1 VQVADSGVPFRM
13 PNGPEREQRLTVV
26 LHVLYLI
33 FTEGYA
39 ATSGPVLFRAD
50 LSAEAIRLTRIVRR
64 LLPGDGEVAG
74 LLALMLLTDA
84 RRPARTGPAGEL
96 IPLDEQDRRTWD
108 QAEIA
113 EGVALITGALPRG
126 DVGPY
131 QLQAAIAA
139 VHDEAASAEA
149 TDWPQILALY
159 ELLLRISD
167 NPVVALNHAV
177 AVAMTHGPGAGLERL
192 GRLETDRRIAGDHRL
207 EAVRAQ
213 LLEMAGQDQAARAA
227 YQAAARRTMSLPH
240 QRYATMPEL
249 DIWYDSMHVDNLID
263 YFEPADRGQ
272 VSIHIEKKRKR
283 RIHREGRQVRRRDRP
298 VRRPVRRP
306 ERAGPRPARQR
317 HRRRH
322 GGEPA
327 GLDDRAT

>member
-39 ATSGPVLFRAD
+39 ATSGPGLFRAD

-84 RRPARTGPAGEL
+84 RRPARTGLAAEL
-96 IPLDEQDRRTWD
+96 IPLDEQDRSRWD
-108 QAEIA
+108 QAKIA
-113 EGVALITGALPRG
+113 EGVALVSGALPRG

-139 VHDEAASAEA
+139 VHDEAASAGA

-159 ELLLRISD
+159 DLLLRISD

-192 GRLETDRRIAGDHRL
+192 GRLETDQRIAGDHRL
-207 EAVRAQ
+207 ETVRAH
-213 LLEMAGQDQAARAA
+213 LLEMAGQHQAARGA
-227 YQAAARRTMSLPH
+227 YQAAAQRTMSLPR
-240 QRYATMPEL
+240 QRYLNARAARL
-249 DIWYDSMHVDNLID
+249 S
-263 YFEPADRGQ
+263 G
-272 VSIHIEKKRKR
+272 
-283 RIHREGRQVRRRDRP
+283 HR
-298 VRRPVRRP
+298 
-306 ERAGPRPARQR
+306 
-317 HRRRH
+317 
-322 GGEPA
+322 
-327 GLDDRAT
+327 

>member
-1 VQVADSGVPFRM
+1 MTRRITRAKVQVADSGVPFRM

-96 IPLDEQDRRTWD
+96 IPLDEQDRSRWD
-108 QAEIA
+108 QAKIA
-113 EGVALITGALPRG
+113 EGVALVTAALPRG

-139 VHDEAASAEA
+139 VHDEAASAGA

-207 EAVRAQ
+207 EAVRAH
-213 LLEMAGQDQAARAA
+213 LLEMAGQHQAARAA
-227 YQAAARRTMSLPH
+227 YQVAAQRTMSLPH
-240 QRYATMPEL
+240 QRYLNARAARLSE
-249 DIWYDSMHVDNLID
+249 
-263 YFEPADRGQ
+263 
-272 VSIHIEKKRKR
+272 
-283 RIHREGRQVRRRDRP
+283 HR
-298 VRRPVRRP
+298 
-306 ERAGPRPARQR
+306 
-317 HRRRH
+317 
-322 GGEPA
+322 
-327 GLDDRAT
+327 